1 MTLNTKKVIFIVGP
15 TGVGKTK
22 ASIKLAKYFNCEII
36 SCDSRQFYKELKI
49 GAAPPN
55 KKELSD
61 VKHHFIHNLSV
72 DKEYNAGNTVII
84 PLKAKHRVENKSNC
98 LLVFI
103 EVQTGEY
110 FGEDDIIRINDDYGR
125 K

>member
-1 MTLNTKKVIFIVGP
+1 MKYLEKDERPWGRYFVLQDEFNYKVKRIEVKPGQRLSYQYHNKRSETWIIIEGSALV
-15 TGVGKTK
+15 TINDKSKAYTAGKT
-22 ASIKLAKYFNCEII
+22 
-36 SCDSRQFYKELKI
+36 
-49 GAAPPN
+49 
-55 KKELSD
+55 
-61 VKHHFIHNLSV
+61 VV
-72 DKEYNAGNTVII
+72 I
-84 PLKAKHRVENKSNC
+84 PLKAKHRVENKSNS

>member
-1 MTLNTKKVIFIVGP
+1 MNYLEKDERPWGRYFVLQDEFNFKVKRIEVKPGQRLSYQYHNKRSE
-15 TGVGKTK
+15 TWV
-22 ASIKLAKYFNCEII
+22 II
-36 SCDSRQFYKELKI
+36 EGSALVTINDKS
-49 GAAPPN
+49 
-55 KKELSD
+55 
-61 VKHHFIHNLSV
+61 
-72 DKEYNAGNTVII
+72 KEYNAGKTIVI